1 VLDGRADEELLD
13 TYNTE
18 RQPVGAFTTEQAYTR
33 YVLRLDQSL
42 GKDNLMPI
50 VDEAAVELG
59 YRYRSPGIDVE
70 AGDDAL
76 WEDPR
81 SPSGRPGFRAP
92 HATVVANGA
101 ECSTLDLFGRD
112 FVVVAGSAGEAWCD
126 AARAAGEVLGV
137 GVDTYR
143 VGAEIAGAELEEL
156 FGTGADG
163 ASLVRPDGFVAWR
176 TPAPADDTDD
186 VLTRAIGAAL
196 GRSRVSV

>member
-1 VLDGRADEELLD
+1 
-13 TYNTE
+13 
-18 RQPVGAFTTEQAYTR
+18 
-33 YVLRLDQSL
+33 
-42 GKDNLMPI
+42 MPI